1 MSLTLSRK
9 QFLRGAAAGSAAVM
23 LRAPA
28 VRAARTTVIHFGID
42 LAQDHPSVKAI
53 SAAGEEIKKKSN
65 GDIQLLLF
73 PNNQLGDD
81 THMLANLRAGGMQM
95 MGIGDNILATL
106 VPSTAIDNVGFA
118 FKDAQTAWAALDGKV
133 GDIVRADIARLG
145 LQPMHRIWDQGF
157 REITSSTRPIH
168 TPQDLQGFKMRVPPS
183 PVSLSI
189 FRGLGS
195 APVTLDSAGVY
206 TALQTHVVDGQ
217 ENPLGIIETQKFY
230 QVQKY
235 CAMTNHMWVGYWML
249 ANGAFWQGLPAEH
262 RTIITDAFDAQ
273 VDAQRAASEQ
283 LNNSQEATLTQQG
296 LTFNKPDIA
305 PFRET
310 LVKSGFYKEWQGK
323 FGTALWAA
331 LEQYTGTLG

>member
-28 VRAARTTVIHFGID
+28 LRAARTTVIHFGID

-53 SAAGEEIKKKSN
+53 ITAGEEIKKKSN

-283 LNNSQEATLTQQG
+283 LNNSLEAALTQQG

-310 LVKSGFYKEWQGK
+310 LVKSGFYKEWQDK

-331 LEQYTGTLG
+331 LEQCTGALG

>member
-1 MSLTLSRK
+1 MSLKSFRR
-9 QFLRGAAAGSAAVM
+9 QFLLGAAAGSGVAM
-23 LRAPA
+23 LGAPA
-28 VRAARTTVIHFGID
+28 VLAARTTVIRLGID
-42 LAQDHPSVKAI
+42 LAQDHPTVKAAV
-53 SAAGEEIKKKSN
+53 AAGAEIKKKSN
-65 GDIQLLLF
+65 GEIDLQVF

-81 THMLANLRAGGMQM
+81 THMLSNLRAGGMQM

-106 VPSTAIDNVGFA
+106 APSAAIDNVGFA

-133 GDIVRADIARLG
+133 GDIVRAEIAKLG
-145 LQPMHRIWDQGF
+145 LQPMHHIWDQGF
-157 REITSSTRPIH
+157 REITSSTRPIN

-183 PVSLSI
+183 PISLAI

-195 APVTLDSAGVY
+195 APATLNSAELY

-235 CAMTNHMWVGYWML
+235 CSMTNHMWVGYWML
-249 ANGAFWQGLPAEH
+249 VNGAFWQGLPAEH
-262 RTIITDAFDAQ
+262 RKIVADAFDAQ
-273 VDAQRAASEQ
+273 ADTQRTANEQ
-283 LNNSQEATLTQQG
+283 LNNSLEATLTQQG
-296 LTFNKPDIA
+296 LIFNKPDVA

-323 FGTALWAA
+323 FGTALWSA
-331 LEQYTGTLG
+331 LEQYTGARS